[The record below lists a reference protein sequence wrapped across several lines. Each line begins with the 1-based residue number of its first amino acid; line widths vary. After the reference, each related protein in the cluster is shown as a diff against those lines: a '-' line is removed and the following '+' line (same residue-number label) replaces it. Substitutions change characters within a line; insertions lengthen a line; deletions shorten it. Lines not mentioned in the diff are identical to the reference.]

1 MPSKSTTYKLRLYN
15 KILYANTIA
24 ESPCFNCKT
33 KNRECFI
40 ILNFNLKCTKYIR
53 LDQPY
58 INISQMSLDKTRE
71 EYKKKVKED
80 KKELLVII
88 T

>member
-1 MPSKSTTYKLRLYN
+1 MPSESTTRKLRLYN
-15 KILYANTIA
+15 KILCANTIA
-24 ESPCFNCKT
+24 ESPYFNYKT

-40 ILNFNLKCTKYIR
+40 MPDFNLKYTKCVY
-53 LDQPY
+53 LSYSY
-58 INISQMSLDKTRE
+58 INMSQTSLDKTRK

-80 KKELLVII
+80 KKELLIII

>member
-1 MPSKSTTYKLRLYN
+1 MPSKFTTYKLRLYN
-15 KILYANTIA
+15 KILYANTIT
-24 ESPCFNCKT
+24 ESSYFNYKT
-33 KNRECFI
+33 KNCEYFI
-40 ILNFNLKCTKYIR
+40 ILNSNLKCAKCIY
-53 LDQPY
+53 LGYFY
-58 INISQMSLDKTRE
+58 INMSQTSLDKTCK

>member
-1 MPSKSTTYKLRLYN
+1 MPSKFTTYKLYLYN

-24 ESPCFNCKT
+24 ESPYFNCET
-33 KNRECFI
+33 KNYKYFI
-40 ILNFNLKCTKYIR
+40 ILNFNLKYAKCVY
-53 LDQPY
+53 L
-58 INISQMSLDKTRE
+58 SQSYVNMSQTSLDKTYKK
-71 EYKKKVKED
+71 YKKKVKKD